1 MTTIDQLQSEQER
14 RLLVA
19 FESLKEAKKHLENAS
34 AIAEAREREFR
45 EASEDVRRRIEAL
58 DLVASMAKELDDE
71 VPTAERRLKV
81 VGNQT
86 MPKLPENSRAEG
98 DEQSIARKALAAMDR
113 ILGGESSLRNQA
125 A

>member
-14 RLLVA
+14 RLLLA
-19 FESLKEAKKHLENAS
+19 FESLKEAKRHLENVS
-34 AIAEAREREFR
+34 AMAEAREREYR
-45 EASEDVRRRIEAL
+45 EAAEDFRRRIEAL
-58 DLVASMAKELDDE
+58 DLVASMAKELEDE
-71 VPTAERRLKV
+71 VAPAERRLKV
-81 VGNQT
+81 VGNQA
-86 MPKLPENSRAEG
+86 AEG

>member
-19 FESLKEAKKHLENAS
+19 LESMKEAKKHLENVC

-45 EASEDVRRRIEAL
+45 EVSEDVRRRIEAL

-71 VPTAERRLKV
+71 VPAAERRLKV
-81 VGNQT
+81 VENQP
-86 MPKLPENSRAEG
+86 MSMLPENSRAEG
-98 DEQSIARKALAAMDR
+98 YEQSIARKALAAMDR